1 MNVFVFAFSIKP
13 TCRLTEDHFRNR
25 HSSVTW
31 RKRNLFA
38 HRFFAQE
45 EVVDDEEE
53 VLPRGHDHGGAG
65 ETLSTAL
72 TTRSPPSRPKF
83 SAGELLKCSGAAA
96 GDGSMEPGCAFPAFY
111 KKATAGPAAD
121 WGLYSYKSRDLGQI
135 WKRRFSPPCCGLQ
148 GDCNTHIA
156 LGQENM
162 SITQK

>member
-1 MNVFVFAFSIKP
+1 MPTFSAVLSYIYRQLPRLHELNMGGMLVYNSHILVTPPLCTCISLQHASKSYLKEKKKVFVFAFFIKP

-53 VLPRGHDHGGAG
+53 ILPRGHDHGGAG

-83 SAGELLKCSGAAA
+83 SAGELVRSSSRRWIDGANSAA
-96 GDGSMEPGCAFPAFY
+96 
-111 KKATAGPAAD
+111 
-121 WGLYSYKSRDLGQI
+121 
-135 WKRRFSPPCCGLQ
+135 
-148 GDCNTHIA
+148 
-156 LGQENM
+156 
-162 SITQK
+162 